1 MFPSRSGVLASELA
15 EVRVGLAGGV
25 VPLGKKP
32 EIKRTVLL
40 MGQGR
45 SVLRDNV
52 SMAQGAPDLL
62 PTASGK
68 PPVREPGLCFVR
80 LLGLWASCTSYAI
93 RAGRAHSRASN
104 DLQGWPLSTLTAVP
118 GAQAPCAEPHLPP
131 SPQPS

>member
-1 MFPSRSGVLASELA
+1 MGALIILESASGVRGVSPSRSGVLASELA

-32 EIKRTVLL
+32 EMEQTIPL

-52 SMAQGAPDLL
+52 SMVQGAPDLL

-80 LLGLWASCTSYAI
+80 LLGLLCLLCNQ
-93 RAGRAHSRASN
+93 GR
-104 DLQGWPLSTLTAVP
+104 QST
-118 GAQAPCAEPHLPP
+118 Q
-131 SPQPS
+131 